1 MSSLRLYLVLSILSL
16 STRVYCQHAELAPG
30 YYVVVGAY
38 AKTKEAVAQSFVNK
52 LHAEGV
58 SSQVGFN
65 TSRGLFFVY
74 LNYFTNLKSSL
85 EDMRAIRA
93 QGKFPAAWVRVVTGD
108 IADARP
114 DGVKEAGP
122 TEVNV
127 PDSQS
132 PQIRSEPGLADS
144 LRSPDPGADV
154 VTDSTSATV
163 EPSDNEPIE
172 QFPVMTL
179 GNTEVFLSLF
189 NARNN
194 RIVDGDVQVV
204 DTDRAKLITRVK
216 GNEYLKLPDPKS
228 KSGQL
233 TLICESFGYRKIQ
246 QEINYPLPLADT
258 VKPFIDLM
266 GTTLVINFDLVR
278 YYKGDIATLY
288 NVYFFNDAA
297 LMLPESRYELNS
309 LLQMMNENKDYRIR
323 LHGHSNGR
331 YTGRILT
338 MGDSGNF
345 FSLDGSKE
353 GVGSAKDLSEARAG
367 IIRNFLISSG
377 IDAGRIEIKAWGG
390 RRPLYDRNG
399 ANARKNVRV
408 EVEILED

>member
-1 MSSLRLYLVLSILSL
+1 MSSIRLCIVLTILSWPAV
-16 STRVYCQHAELAPG
+16 SFGQQPNLAPG
-30 YYVVVGAY
+30 YYVVIGAY
-38 AKTKEAVAQSFVNK
+38 AKSKETIAQNYVDR
-52 LHAEGV
+52 LRAEGV
-58 SSQVGFN
+58 SSQLGFN
-65 TSRGLFFVY
+65 SSRGLFFVY
-74 LNYFTNLKSSL
+74 LNYFDNLKSSL
-85 EDMRAIRA
+85 EEMRAVRA
-93 QGKFPAAWVRVVTGD
+93 NGKFPDAWVRVVTGD
-108 IADARP
+108 ISGPRLDAANN
-114 DGVKEAGP
+114 VS
-122 TEVNV
+122 V
-127 PDSQS
+127 PDAKEIVDQ
-132 PQIRSEPGLADS
+132 PGQTKIDS
-144 LRSPDPGADV
+144 ASTDSSLMPGPETHA
-154 VTDSTSATV
+154 VTDSINIAT
-163 EPSDNEPIE
+163 EPEENDPI
-172 QFPVMTL
+172 QQYPVMTL

-194 RIVDGDVQVV
+194 RIVDGEVQVV
-204 DTDRAKLITRVK
+204 DTERAKLITRVK

-266 GTTLVINFDLVR
+266 GTTVVINFDLVR

-297 LMLPESRYELNS
+297 LMLPESKYELNS

-338 MGDSGNF
+338 MGSDTNF
-345 FSLDGSKE
+345 FSLDGAKE

-367 IIRNFLISSG
+367 IIKSFLTSNG
-377 IDAGRIEIKAWGG
+377 IDAGRIDIKAWGG